1 MFCYLRMKCCSY
13 NTSNSSSSL
22 PFLALSSSSVF
33 TLVIILVFHFNA
45 VKAEQNAN
53 EKWSTSDVCELPLN
67 LGNCT
72 RKSTRFY
79 YDSSRQ
85 QCYKF
90 IYTGCRGNS
99 NRFLTRNQCKRKCHP
114 NFRHITK
121 KTRLFAILQSE
132 RQNEKDQQQNDYCV
146 KNCTNGLCA
155 NGVCQCKSGYEK
167 RDGQCI
173 DLNECN
179 WINCAKNAKC
189 TNLPGSFRCECRKG
203 FAGGGFNCTK
213 NRRICAQSFDGR
225 YERQCQPDQRWV
237 PRFYFHLRSAECR
250 QFWYG
255 GCQFDSSQNFFQDQ
269 KSCESVCG
277 GYSNEEYFAA
287 NIAQNAQ
294 SVQQQQQQQQKL
306 LDDPCM
312 DPFDETLR
320 QPCSE
325 GIWKRRYHFEP
336 SIGRCRVF
344 WMDVSCPSPRSE
356 RSRSRNIF
364 VHAQNCRRA
373 CEGEKEDIG
382 HEGEQD
388 EFWRWREWEEAWSSS
403 KNRTTGFI
411 QASFAKSTLP
421 TTSSTTTAMAASTLA
436 PVSTLGND
444 CALVLISDQLALAKT
459 VQEKRERL
467 ARLKT
472 KLGKKEPRKNE
483 QKQLQHNTA
492 NKHGQSEAC
501 FDQFDWNLTKSC
513 GKSRWRTRF
522 FYDVRHGK
530 CRPFWNDGCPG
541 RTRNHFRE
549 EAACRKKCERGQDDM
564 TLPQGMAAAQE
575 VRAVVEET
583 PSSSSSSICAQPFDD
598 EYRRACNNGRSWGR
612 KWYFDAMNGFCRH
625 FWYDGCTGRSRN
637 IFEGLKQCMDLCVH
651 DNDFL
656 RPDLT
661 KRVKSQQNFG
671 FFGSAPSTV
680 LIPSK
685 NYLKSS
691 EILLDEEQCAG
702 FHYNLT
708 GKALLSAFLCLLEE
722 GGGCQRTVHWATNG
736 AEKCHFGRPWLRGR
750 HSYAWFFTLEK
761 GRRPPGADDELS
773 STSLEQQTQTKR
785 QSIDED
791 DDQSP
796 TNSTTN
802 NDRDNRRFEAPRAG
816 TASAVLTLRQPQ
828 QNNTADTLDTL
839 LVPIEL
845 FGQHNE
851 TVAFVELLVS
861 PVDQCNAN
869 TKC

>member
-1 MFCYLRMKCCSY
+1 MSFCDREVPKMMKTLDDAVLTHHIITTHSH
-13 NTSNSSSSL
+13 NVLL
-22 PFLALSSSSVF
+22 PEDEVLFLQHEQLFFIPSVPR
-33 TLVIILVFHFNA
+33 LVLLLCLHI
-45 VKAEQNAN
+45 AEQNAN

-99 NRFLTRNQCKRKCHP
+99 N
-114 NFRHITK
+114 
-121 KTRLFAILQSE
+121 
-132 RQNEKDQQQNDYCV
+132 
-146 KNCTNGLCA
+146 
-155 NGVCQCKSGYEK
+155 
-167 RDGQCI
+167 
-173 DLNECN
+173 
-179 WINCAKNAKC
+179 
-189 TNLPGSFRCECRKG
+189 
-203 FAGGGFNCTK
+203 
-213 NRRICAQSFDGR
+213 RICAQSFDGR

-294 SVQQQQQQQQKL
+294 SVQQQQQQQKL

-421 TTSSTTTAMAASTLA
+421 TTSSTTTAMATSTLA
-436 PVSTLGND
+436 PVSTLDND

-549 EAACRKKCERGQDDM
+549 EAVCRKKCERGQDDM

-661 KRVKSQQNFG
+661 KRVKGQQNFG

-761 GRRPPGADDELS
+761 GRRPPGADDQLS
-773 STSLEQQTQTKR
+773 STQTKR

-791 DDQSP
+791 EKRQSIDEDEKRQSIDEDEKRQSIDEEDDQSP